1 MAQRGAPGDWDSP
14 ADRPSILAITV
25 ESAPRRPA
33 AVRPAHALILVAL
46 LGAIAA
52 AVAIAGLAGGGGGG
66 GSAHPP
72 AVTSPLTPG
81 PQQPSVVVQIISPPG
96 TAPGLYRI
104 PPGCLRPGSTA
115 QTPACSAHAGYA
127 IALLRRIGGSWQG
140 TLMPTGTPCVPAPV
154 PPLARGKVKACSR

>member
-1 MAQRGAPGDWDSP
+1 MAQRGVLGGWDSP

-25 ESAPRRPA
+25 ESAPRRRA
-33 AVRPAHALILVAL
+33 AVRPAHVLIAVVL

-52 AVAIAGLAGGGGGG
+52 AVAIAALPGGRGGG
-66 GSAHPP
+66 GSAHSP

-81 PQQPSVVVQIISPPG
+81 PQQPSVVVQIISLPG

-104 PPGCLRPGSTA
+104 PLGCRRPGSIS

-127 IALLRRIGGSWQG
+127 VALLRRIGGSWRG
-140 TLMPTGTPCVPAPV
+140 TLGPNGASCVPAPV
-154 PPLARGKVKACSR
+154 PPLARGKVKACPR

>member
-1 MAQRGAPGDWDSP
+1 MAQRGVPGGWDSH

-25 ESAPRRPA
+25 ESAPRRHA
-33 AVRPAHALILVAL
+33 GLRPAHVLIAIAL

-52 AVAIAGLAGGGGGG
+52 AVAIAALPGPGG
-66 GSAHPP
+66 GSAPP
-72 AVTSPLTPG
+72 PTSNPLTPD
-81 PQQPSVVVQIISPPG
+81 PQQPSVIVQSITPPG

-127 IALLRRIGGSWQG
+127 IALLRRLGGSWRG
-140 TLMPTGTPCVPAPV
+140 TLGASGASCAPAPV
-154 PPLARGKVKACSR
+154 PPLARGKVKACPR